1 MFYFYTYD
9 GKPPA
14 PAASAEER
22 ATYLRKAIGHEIAA
36 ARQRAGLT
44 QDSVA
49 ELLGIG
55 PEAVSRMER
64 GVGSVNAERLV
75 VLGEI
80 FGCSSADMLLGAS
93 DSLPDQA
100 VSIAQQLAKLDS
112 ADRDMV
118 VGLVKTLAL
127 RLEAKR
133 PGKAKR

>member
-1 MFYFYTYD
+1 MRHTYTYNQS
-9 GKPPA
+9 PPA
-14 PAASAEER
+14 SGADADER
-22 ATYLRKAIGHEIAA
+22 AAFLRKAIGHEIGA

-44 QDSVA
+44 QESVA

-75 VLGEI
+75 VLGEM
-80 FGCSSADMLLGAS
+80 FGCSSAELLMGAS

-100 VSIAQQLAKLDS
+100 ALIAEQLDKLDT

-118 VGLVKTLAL
+118 VDLVKTLAR
-127 RLEAKR
+127 RLEPKKPAKT
-133 PGKAKR
+133 KR

>member
-9 GKPPA
+9 GQPPPSA
-14 PAASAEER
+14 TSAEER
-22 ATYLRKAIGHEIAA
+22 AAYLRKAIGHEIST

-44 QDSVA
+44 QESVA

-75 VLGEI
+75 VLGEM

-100 VSIAQQLAKLDS
+100 VLIAQQLAKLDS

-118 VGLVKTLAL
+118 ADLVKTLAR
-127 RLEAKR
+127 RLEPKK
-133 PGKAKR
+133 PGKPKR

>member
-1 MFYFYTYD
+1 MRHTYTQS
-9 GKPPA
+9 PPA
-14 PAASAEER
+14 PGAASEER
-22 ATYLRKAIGHEIAA
+22 AAFLRKAIGHEIGA

-44 QDSVA
+44 QESVA

-75 VLGEI
+75 VLGEM
-80 FGCSSADMLLGAS
+80 FGCSSAELLMGAS

-100 VSIAQQLAKLDS
+100 ALIAEQLEKLDT

-118 VGLVKTLAL
+118 VDLVKTLAR
-127 RLEAKR
+127 RLEPKKPAKN
-133 PGKAKR
+133 KR

>member
-1 MFYFYTYD
+1 MYRFYSYNQ
-9 GKPPA
+9 PPPGEDA
-14 PAASAEER
+14 DAEER
-22 ATYLRKAIGHEIAA
+22 ATFLRKAIGHEIGT

-44 QDSVA
+44 QESVA

-75 VLGEI
+75 VLGEM
-80 FGCSSADMLLGAS
+80 FGCSSAEMLLGAS

-100 VSIAQQLAKLDS
+100 VLIAQQLAKLDT

-118 VGLVKTLAL
+118 ADLVKTLAR
-127 RLEAKR
+127 RLEPKKPIKKR
-133 PGKAKR
+133 

>member
-14 PAASAEER
+14 TSADAEER
-22 ATYLRKAIGHEIAA
+22 AVFLRKAIGHEIGA

-44 QDSVA
+44 QESVA

-64 GVGSVNAERLV
+64 GVGSVTAERLV
-75 VLGEI
+75 VLGEM
-80 FGCSSADMLLGAS
+80 FGCSSAELLMGAS

-100 VSIAQQLAKLDS
+100 VLIAEQLSKLDT
-112 ADRDMV
+112 ADRDLV
-118 VGLVKTLAL
+118 VDFVKTLAR
-127 RLEAKR
+127 RLEPKKPA
-133 PGKAKR
+133 KAKR

>member
-9 GKPPA
+9 GQPPPSA
-14 PAASAEER
+14 EDAEER
-22 ATYLRKAIGHEIAA
+22 AAYLRKAIGHEIGV

-44 QDSVA
+44 QESVA

-64 GVGSVNAERLV
+64 GVGSVNGERLV
-75 VLGEI
+75 VLGEM
-80 FGCSSADMLLGAS
+80 FGCSSAELLMGAS

-100 VSIAQQLAKLDS
+100 VLIAEQLAKLDP

-118 VGLVKTLAL
+118 VDLVKTLAR
-127 RLEAKR
+127 RLEPKKPAK
-133 PGKAKR
+133 KR